1 MGSSVKRTMGSAMT
15 GVQGHQ
21 QTGVHLGPKTV
32 VEATLISPPQP
43 GLTPQLFQTLLNQR
57 CQLNSAHDL
66 PLWLERELPTR

>member
-1 MGSSVKRTMGSAMT
+1 MGSSVKRTMGLAMT
-15 GVQGHQ
+15 GVQCHQ

-57 CQLNSAHDL
+57 CQPNSAHDL
-66 PLWLERELPTR
+66 PLWLGRELPTR

>member
-1 MGSSVKRTMGSAMT
+1 MGSSVKRTMDLAMT

-32 VEATLISPPQP
+32 VEAILISPPQP

-66 PLWLERELPTR
+66 PLWLERELPIR